1 MSGELVQSLL
11 AGLIVA
17 LALGWLVA
25 RRVRASRRGAR
36 AACEHCPAA
45 SGPPPGVRP
54 APVPEILLSIGEPA
68 PGTGPAKPRG

>member
-1 MSGELVQSLL
+1 VSGELVQSLL

-17 LALGWLVA
+17 LALAWLIA
-25 RRVRASRRGAR
+25 RRVRAARRGAR

-45 SGPPPGVRP
+45 SGPPPGVRA

-68 PGTGPAKPRG
+68 PPARPRR